1 MQQQTGHHM
10 NHESTAWNL
19 VAVITGLFTAVTSW
33 DFQQWVAVL
42 GVVGM
47 FFSIGI
53 QWRYRHKEYSLKE
66 REFHKKHNKN
76 G

>member
-1 MQQQTGHHM
+1 MF
-10 NHESTAWNL
+10 A
-19 VAVITGLFTAVTSW
+19 GLFTAVANW

-53 QWRYRHKEYSLKE
+53 QWRYRHKEFSLKE
-66 REFHKKHNKN
+66 RAFNNKQNKN
-76 G
+76 NDG